1 VSYLITFFSH
11 SKAVREAAASLGI
24 EATVRLSDYS
34 LAVAGDAAAPRWRA
48 KFMGS
53 MDGRLMYTDR
63 PAPGTVGFAGWVPYP
78 MRRWPIA
85 LDKSAFKR
93 HAIAR
98 GVPTPPACFDPAR
111 IHGPFVVKK
120 TSSSFGEG
128 LRGPFLQ
135 FDGDNPAQL
144 LADGEY
150 YENFIV
156 GHIAKA
162 WCFADQCVAVH
173 LHPPSIV
180 CGDGQRALRDLVL
193 ALPNNRGA
201 ENDWEVILHLA
212 QYCGVQALDTVLVTG
227 KEVLVEYRYGS
238 RYELPSMEN
247 KNVMHEL
254 RDTALGRQFARA
266 AEVCAGEITGG
277 EEAPALFTLDAIVD
291 QQGTAWFL
299 EMNCNPLVHP
309 DAYGPMLARYGV
321 TPQAY
326 RAPSPA

>member
-11 SKAVREAAASLGI
+11 SKAVREASAALGI

-34 LAVAGDAAAPRWRA
+34 LSVGGEAAAPRWRA

-53 MDGRLMYTDR
+53 MGGRLMYTDR

-78 MRRWPIA
+78 MRRWSIA
-85 LDKSAFKR
+85 VDKSAFKR

-98 GVPTPPACFDPAR
+98 GVPTPAACFDPAH
-111 IHGPFVVKK
+111 INGPFIVKK
-120 TSSSFGEG
+120 TASSFGEG
-128 LRGPFLQ
+128 LRGPFLR
-135 FDGDNPAQL
+135 FDGNDPAQL

-162 WCFADQCVAVH
+162 WCFAEQCVALH
-173 LHPPSIV
+173 LHPPSIIR
-180 CGDGQRALRDLVL
+180 GDGQSTLRELVL

-201 ENDWEVILHLA
+201 ENDWEVIQRLA
-212 QYCGVQALDTVLVTG
+212 QYCGVQGLDTVVVTG

-247 KNVMHEL
+247 RNVMAEL

-266 AEVCAGEITGG
+266 AALCAGEITGG
-277 EEAPALFTLDAIVD
+277 EGAPALFTLDAIVD
-291 QQGTAWFL
+291 QDGTAWFL

-309 DAYGPMLARYGV
+309 DAYRPMLTHYGV
-321 TPQAY
+321 TPPAN